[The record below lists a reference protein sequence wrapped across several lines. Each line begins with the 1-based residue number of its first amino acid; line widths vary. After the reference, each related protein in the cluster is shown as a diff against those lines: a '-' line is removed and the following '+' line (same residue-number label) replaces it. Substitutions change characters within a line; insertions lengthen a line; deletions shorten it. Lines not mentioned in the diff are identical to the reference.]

1 MAAPAMAKVSPLQ
14 LLPLFLAVQS
24 WALLSTPLVQ
34 RPSRTQP
41 RIVCGRPQRP
51 EHGPPGYAKRRTLT
65 GFFVE
70 KEEVISTS
78 RTRLEEQLKRPEFE
92 LYDEFEEYD
101 EEPLRNKESLSP
113 RSAVHRANWADP
125 AYRNA
130 TLAKRAATLK
140 RNGRTRTEAP
150 AAPPPRALSPA
161 AARKAEAIQLFNIN
175 EGAWMQQRLDSGEM
189 QRRLLD
195 DDEAKRELQARRSA
209 VAKERHRVRRAAGAS
224 NASAAAAATRKP
236 AGTGTKWRPT
246 AVEAEPRGRAAPHAW
261 FAAAEATALEPS
273 AAKAAV
279 RREAAKAAVAELSA
293 ASIRSMKVA
302 ELRDA
307 LAARK
312 LPTEGLKPALAAR
325 LLQHHSSIAKHRT
338 KVAKAKVKAKSK
350 APEAPA
356 RAPARSRRHT
366 QWLSSYL
373 RDN

>member
-1 MAAPAMAKVSPLQ
+1 MYSPLLQ
-14 LLPLFLAVQS
+14 HLLPLLLAVKS
-24 WALLSTPLVQ
+24 SLALLPAPLLM
-34 RPSRTQP
+34 RAPSRTQP

-140 RNGRTRTEAP
+140 RRGLTRTEAP
-150 AAPPPRALSPA
+150 AAPPPRKLSVA

-189 QRRLLD
+189 RRRLLD

-209 VAKERHRVRRAAGAS
+209 VAKERHRVRRATGAS
-224 NASAAAAATRKP
+224 NASAAAAANRKP
-236 AGTGTKWRPT
+236 AGSGTKWRP
-246 AVEAEPRGRAAPHAW
+246 AGVEAEPRGRAAPHAW
-261 FAAAEATALEPS
+261 FAAAE
-273 AAKAAV
+273 
-279 RREAAKAAVAELSA
+279 R
-293 ASIRSMKVA
+293 
-302 ELRDA
+302 LR
-307 LAARK
+307 
-312 LPTEGLKPALAAR
+312 
-325 LLQHHSSIAKHRT
+325 
-338 KVAKAKVKAKSK
+338 
-350 APEAPA
+350 
-356 RAPARSRRHT
+356 
-366 QWLSSYL
+366 W
-373 RDN
+373 

>member
-1 MAAPAMAKVSPLQ
+1 MPP
-14 LLPLFLAVQS
+14 LPLLLAVQS
-24 WALLSTPLVQ
+24 WALLSTPLL
-34 RPSRTQP
+34 RTPSRTPP

-92 LYDEFEEYD
+92 EEDFEQYD

-140 RNGRTRTEAP
+140 RRGLTRTEAP
-150 AAPPPRALSPA
+150 AAPPPRKLSAA

-209 VAKERHRVRRAAGAS
+209 VAKERHRVRRATGAA

-236 AGTGTKWRPT
+236 AGSGTKWRPT
-246 AVEAEPRGRAAPHAW
+246 GVEAEPRGRAAPHAW

-312 LPTEGLKPALAAR
+312 LPTDGLKPALAAR
-325 LLQHHSSIAKHRT
+325 LLQHRNSIAKHRT
-338 KVAKAKVKAKSK
+338 KVAKAKAKAKAK
-350 APEAPA
+350 AQEAPVK
-356 RAPARSRRHT
+356 APARSRRHT

>member
-1 MAAPAMAKVSPLQ
+1 MFASPLRR

-24 WALLSTPLVQ
+24 WALLSTPLL
-34 RPSRTQP
+34 RTPSRTPP

-92 LYDEFEEYD
+92 EEDFEQYD

-140 RNGRTRTEAP
+140 RRGLTRTEAP
-150 AAPPPRALSPA
+150 AAPPPRKLSAA

-189 QRRLLD
+189 RRRLLD

-209 VAKERHRVRRAAGAS
+209 VAKERHRVRRATGAA

-312 LPTEGLKPALAAR
+312 LPTDGLKPALAAR
-325 LLQHHSSIAKHRT
+325 LLQHRNSIAKHRT
-338 KVAKAKVKAKSK
+338 KVARAKAKAKSK
-350 APEAPA
+350 APEAPVKE
-356 RAPARSRRHT
+356 PARSRRHT
-366 QWLSSYL
+366 QWLAQYM